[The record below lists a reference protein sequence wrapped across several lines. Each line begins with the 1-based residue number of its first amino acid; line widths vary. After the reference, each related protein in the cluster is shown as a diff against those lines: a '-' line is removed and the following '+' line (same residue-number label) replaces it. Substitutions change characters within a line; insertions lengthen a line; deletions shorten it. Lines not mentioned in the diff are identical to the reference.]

1 MKHTKPV
8 ITTKNIMGIFD
19 FFKRKQT
26 EQILKE
32 ETIPQPI
39 DNNSYL
45 IEVLKSKL
53 LDMGYEVERNPQ
65 YLTLIVNSE
74 LEIST
79 VIIDVPGIHP
89 YLMQIRVLTAHPLYF
104 PNGIDENLAGAGETI
119 ESKIDT
125 ALDNYLNST
134 FMPIIAGFSDSHDPE
149 VDLLVKTN
157 ESEVLWHPKLGN
169 LMVQGQWE
177 LQPEWNYLFD
187 ILKDKITGL
196 LKGDKFNWLKIYI
209 SKRADGTI
217 IGECL
222 FNNQPWDSGL
232 DNIVKH
238 AESWN
243 IEGNFKGLKQF
254 IMFRRCDLYDK

>member
-1 MKHTKPV
+1 MGLFNLSKKKP
-8 ITTKNIMGIFD
+8 
-19 FFKRKQT
+19 T

-39 DNNSYL
+39 DNNVYL

-53 LDMGYEVERNPQ
+53 LDMGCQVEQHPQ
-65 YLTLIVNSE
+65 YHTLIVNSE
-74 LEIST
+74 LEISI
-79 VIIDVPGIHP
+79 VIINSADNHP
-89 YLMQIRVLTAHPLYF
+89 FVIQLRVLTRHPQYF
-104 PNGIDENLAGAGETI
+104 PKGIDENLVGIGETM

-125 ALDNYLNST
+125 ALGNYLNST
-134 FMPIIAGFSDSHDPE
+134 FMPIIDGFSDTHDPE
-149 VDLLVKTN
+149 VDLLVKIH
-157 ESEVLWHPKLGN
+157 ESEVLWHPKLGD

-177 LQPEWNYLFD
+177 HQPEWNYLFE
-187 ILKDKITGL
+187 ILRDKITGL
-196 LKGDKFNWLKIYI
+196 LTSNKFNWLKIYI
-209 SKRADGTI
+209 SKHADRTI

-232 DNIVKH
+232 DEIVKYT
-238 AESWN
+238 ESWN

>member
-1 MKHTKPV
+1 
-8 ITTKNIMGIFD
+8 MGLFD
-19 FFKRKQT
+19 LFKRKPT
-26 EQILKE
+26 EQIPKE
-32 ETIPQPI
+32 EIIPQPI

-45 IEVLKSKL
+45 LEVLKSKL
-53 LDMGYEVERNPQ
+53 LDMDYRVERHPQ

-74 LEIST
+74 LEISA
-79 VIIDVPGIHP
+79 VIIDVPNIHP
-89 YLMQIRVLTAHPLYF
+89 YLMQLRVLTVHPLFF
-104 PNGIDENLAGAGETI
+104 PHGIDENLAGAGETI
-119 ESKIDT
+119 ESKID
-125 ALDNYLNST
+125 AGLDNYLNST
-134 FMPIIAGFSDSHDPE
+134 FKPIMEGFLDTHDPE
-149 VDLLVKTN
+149 ADLLIKN
-157 ESEVLWHPKLGN
+157 HESEVLWHPKLGD

-177 LQPEWNYLFD
+177 HQPEWNYLFE
-187 ILKDKITGL
+187 ILRDKITGL
-196 LKGDKFNWLKIYI
+196 LTGNKFNWLKIYI

-232 DNIVKH
+232 DDIVKY